1 MTVADGSA
9 VRAQLGK
16 ILSSPVFANSPRM
29 SRFLR
34 FVVETTLDGNG
45 DRIKEYVIAI
55 EVFEKADDYDPQAD
69 STVRTE
75 ASKLRARLARY
86 YDTEGRDDEIGITI
100 PKGSYVPQF
109 EERNNCTSP
118 PSPPTSV
125 TATPRA
131 ELWWVRV
138 LAVVLTTVL
147 ALAAG
152 MIWRSRSSP
161 TPAPRSIPLTSY
173 PGLEV
178 QPSLSPDG
186 SQVAFGWKGD
196 IYVKAVGSEPAVP
209 VTKDPA
215 VETFPAWSP
224 DGSQI
229 AFVRNGEVV
238 LVSPLGGP
246 EKKVTQSSGRVAWAD
261 ESTLLVLQKT
271 SSFGAQSVFR
281 ISLPTGQTRRLTFPR
296 DISTGDQNMAMS
308 PDGRTLAF
316 CRAETVEG
324 CDLFLMPAGGGNPQR
339 LTNDLK
345 DILGFAWTA
354 NGREIVFASNRQG
367 PFQLWRVPARLTGS
381 TGAYPSPVLVDGARD
396 DARNPTISRNS
407 RLAYQQ
413 HRTNFDIQR
422 VEIIGPEGTAKHHLG
437 TSTPLIASTQLDAT
451 PSWSPDGKRV
461 AFKSNR
467 SGSEELWVCDADG
480 ANALKL
486 TSFGGAGVVHPR
498 WSPDG
503 QRIIFAALTG
513 PGGNFEGYVIDA
525 KGGAPRR
532 ISAPGH
538 RTMAQPVFSHDRHW
552 IYFIPGT
559 QDGPVEAF
567 RMPAEGGQEIQITHD
582 GAFRPEESPDEKMLY
597 YGKWGKAGIWS
608 MPVSGGEERQV
619 LDSIMGMNWTVAS
632 GGIYYLVPATEPGAR
647 NLVQFYSFKTGKT
660 NQVGSVEGMLSV
672 GYSGISVSPDGRWL
686 LYSYI
691 ADVSSDLMMVEHFR

>member
-1 MTVADGSA
+1 MPVADSSV

-16 ILSSPVFANSPRM
+16 ILASPVFANSPRM

-45 DRIKEYVIAI
+45 ERIKEYVIAI

-75 ASKLRARLARY
+75 ASKLRSRLARY
-86 YDTEGRDDEIGITI
+86 YDTVGRDDPIGITI
-100 PKGSYVPQF
+100 PKGSYVPKF
-109 EERNNCTSP
+109 EERNNRTP
-118 PSPPTSV
+118 LPSPPTSI
-125 TATPRA
+125 TATPKA
-131 ELWWVRV
+131 ELRWLRASAIV
-138 LAVVLTTVL
+138 LAI
-147 ALAAG
+147 ALAVAAG
-152 MIWRSRSSP
+152 WILRPRSSP
-161 TPAPRSIPLTSY
+161 APAPRSIPLTSY

-196 IYVKAVGSEPAVP
+196 IYVKTVGSEPAVQ

-215 VETFPAWSP
+215 VESFPAWSP

-229 AFVRNGEVV
+229 AFVRNGEVF

-246 EKKVTQSSGRVAWAD
+246 EQKAAESSGRVAWTPDGSA
-261 ESTLLVLQKT
+261 LLVLQKT

-281 ISLPTGQTRRLTFPR
+281 VSLANGHSQRLTSPR
-296 DISTGDQNMAMS
+296 DISRGDLNMAMS

-316 CRAETVEG
+316 CRAESTEG
-324 CDLFLMPAGGGNPQR
+324 CDLFLMAAGGGNPRR

-345 DILGFAWTA
+345 GILGFAWTA
-354 NGREIVFASNRQG
+354 DGREIVFASNRQG
-367 PFQLWRVPARLTGS
+367 PSQLWRIAARPTADS
-381 TGAYPSPVLVDGARD
+381 YPSPVLVEGARD

-413 HRTNFDIQR
+413 YRRNFDIQR
-422 VEIIGPEGTAKHHLG
+422 VEITGPEGTPKHRLG
-437 TSTPLIASTQLDAT
+437 ISKPLIVSTQLDAE
-451 PSWSPDGKRV
+451 PSWSPDGKRI

-480 ANALKL
+480 SNPFKL
-486 TSFGGAGVVHPR
+486 TSFGGPAVILPR
-498 WSPDG
+498 WSHDG
-503 QRIIFAALTG
+503 GHLVFGALTG
-513 PGGNFEGYVIDA
+513 PSANFETYVIDA
-525 KGGAPRR
+525 KGGAPQR

-538 RTMAQPVFSHDRHW
+538 RTMAHPVFSHDGRW
-552 IYFIPGT
+552 IYFIPGPR
-559 QDGPVEAF
+559 DGAVEAF
-567 RMPAEGGQEIQITHD
+567 RMPAEGGAELQITQH
-582 GAFRPEESPDEKMLY
+582 GAFRPEESPDGKLLY
-597 YGKWGKAGIWS
+597 YGKHGKDGLWS

-619 LDSIMGMNWTVAS
+619 LDLISGMNWTVS
-632 GGIYYLVPATEPGAR
+632 SEGIYYLVPATGPGAR
-647 NLVQFYSFKTGKT
+647 NLVQFYSFKTGKS
-660 NQVGSVEGMLSV
+660 NPVGTVEGMLSV
-672 GYSGISVSPDGRWL
+672 DYSGISVSPDGRWL

-691 ADVSSDLMMVEHFR
+691 ADVSSDLMLLDHFR